1 MNRLR
6 VETSGNCAVC
16 KHNRPDCKINEFFL
30 IAAIFWCIKNAHKV
44 VEKSALGVYKF
55 RWLKTD
61 LKAAHLLYPF
71 CTPFRTLLNSF
82 CTGLAAIFAAKACAC
97 SIFAAIKKATLA
109 KKAKAAKRR
118 KQKPQRLL
126 HHLHLD
132 AGLAGDALG
141 DLLQVLAGHRLKV
154 LARRGAVYAVNLYP
168 PRTDLAVSLYQVRYL
183 VLRGVVD
190 DVRQVIPP
198 H

>member
-6 VETSGNCAVC
+6 VETSGNCAGC

-30 IAAIFWCIKNAHKV
+30 IAAIFWCIINAHKV

-82 CTGLAAIFAAKACAC
+82 CTGF
-97 SIFAAIKKATLA
+97 SRVFSAAIKKATLA